1 MRRYIEYRYA
11 EDITAIK
18 RKQILKYITAK
29 DKKGINETVEKT
41 LKKNIYS

>member
-41 LKKNIYS
+41 LNKNI